1 MILSQKNPS
10 AISGLIGNPEA
21 LSTAKKW
28 AEEWQ
33 AYGATGSKS
42 TGTGAGQ
49 EGAKTKPGAPP
60 KPLLAYGP
68 VGVGKTALA
77 HAIASEFGWQLFEFN
92 ASDLRDA
99 ESVERILSNAVSSS
113 SLFGTRKLI
122 LIDDVDALSGRE
134 DRGGAGAM
142 ARVLSSPPQPII
154 LTAHNLYDRKLLS
167 IRGYCTPVEFRRVH
181 AASLAKLVRE
191 TAKQHNIDLPPDALE
206 KIAAASL
213 GDVRAALNDL
223 QGRNPHAFRDSEKG
237 IFDVIRIILKSERY
251 SEARNAVFSADTD
264 HDALKLWV
272 AHNIPAEYEKPFDIA
287 GAYDALS
294 RADIFDGRIKRNQYY
309 GYLRYSND
317 LLSAGVALAKA
328 SPYHKYSP
336 FGFPDYLREMGASK
350 GSRATRKGVL
360 RKIAAICHCS
370 PYQAQDYLWLLEQE
384 AKKDATAISG
394 LFGFGE
400 EEIAFVGKTK
410 LKKEPA
416 AKKEGAAGKE
426 YGAVKKE
433 KAAPSKKKAAPK
445 KKLAEKLS

>member
-1 MILSQKNPS
+1 MQPGGKQS
-10 AISGLIGNPEA
+10 AK
-21 LSTAKKW
+21 T
-28 AEEWQ
+28 
-33 AYGATGSKS
+33 
-42 TGTGAGQ
+42 AGQ
-49 EGAKTKPGAPP
+49 PSTPP

-77 HAIASEFGWQLFEFN
+77 HAIASEYGWQLFEFN

-99 ESVERILSNAVSSS
+99 ESVEQILSNAVSSS
-113 SLFGTRKLI
+113 PLFGSRKLI

-154 LTAHNLYDRKLLS
+154 LTARNLYDRKLQT
-167 IRGYCTPVEFRRVH
+167 IRGYCTPLEFRRVH

-191 TAKQHNIDLPPDALE
+191 TAKQHGIELPSDALE
-206 KIAAASL
+206 KIAASSL

-223 QGRNPHAFRDSEKG
+223 QGRNPHAYRDSEKG
-237 IFDVIRIILKSERY
+237 IFEVIRIILKSERY
-251 SEARNAVFSADTD
+251 SEARSAVFSTDTD

-294 RADIFDGRIKRNQYY
+294 RADIFDGRIGRNQYY

-350 GSRATRKGVL
+350 GSRATRKSAL
-360 RKIAAICHCS
+360 RKIAAFCHCS
-370 PYQAQDYLWLLEQE
+370 PKQAQDYLPLLEGE
-384 AKKDATAISG
+384 AKKHPAETAA
-394 LFGFGE
+394 LFGFE
-400 EEIAFVGKTK
+400 EEELAFVGKMK
-410 LKKEPA
+410 IKKEPA
-416 AKKEGAAGKE
+416 AKKGKDAAKKEDGAAS
-426 YGAVKKE
+426 
-433 KAAPSKKKAAPK
+433 PSKKKASSPK